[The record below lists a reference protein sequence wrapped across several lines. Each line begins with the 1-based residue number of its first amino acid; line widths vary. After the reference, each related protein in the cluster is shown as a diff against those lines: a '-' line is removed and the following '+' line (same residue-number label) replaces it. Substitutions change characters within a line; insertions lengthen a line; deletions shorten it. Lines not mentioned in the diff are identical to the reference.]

1 NLTELRITRVSLT
14 PHRSKPHLLLSILS
28 QTTKLAILQL
38 EASMLHFREDDP
50 FHEYGTPDDW
60 SVTQMLDVMRALEVV
75 PGHTVTFLP
84 RLVSL
89 DIQVTDHTDLH
100 CIPYL
105 EPHDDFV
112 AMLKARH
119 AGNGVELS
127 KLEKFHFGLRTTFLD
142 DRNRPEMYE
151 LCIHEALFYGHDTS
165 ALCGLCED
173 GMNLG
178 IQFDNIHGFDL

>member
-1 NLTELRITRVSLT
+1 MGYTLYTARDLLMAVSLT

-28 QTTKLAILQL
+28 QTTKLAMLQL

-89 DIQVTDHTDLH
+89 DI
-100 CIPYL
+100 
-105 EPHDDFV
+105 
-112 AMLKARH
+112 R
-119 AGNGVELS
+119 LS

-142 DRNRPEMYE
+142 DRNRPEMYK
-151 LCIHEALFYGHDTS
+151 LRIHEALFHGHDTS
-165 ALCGLCED
+165 ALRGLCED
-173 GMNLG
+173 GMDLI
-178 IQFDNIHGFDL
+178 IQFDSIRGFDL